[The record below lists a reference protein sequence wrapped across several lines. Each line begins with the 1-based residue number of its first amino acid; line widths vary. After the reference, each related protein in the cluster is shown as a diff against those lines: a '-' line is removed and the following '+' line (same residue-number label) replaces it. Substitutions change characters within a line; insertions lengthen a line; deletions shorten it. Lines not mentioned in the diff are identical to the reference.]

1 MLPPTAFGPP
11 CLMAAAFA
19 AAKISA
25 ALKSPGTK
33 GLLPLTLEAEAS
45 AGEAAGLVEPLDEAA
60 AAAAA
65 PLPSRWSLLGTISNL
80 PSGCREPCLVLL
92 IFILRSVFLSLA
104 EAGEV
109 AEALWRPPLEVKV
122 VVSVSVCV
130 AEPTLLL
137 LQLVVTNVFNLEA
150 EPEAMPPT
158 EDEGPVAEMGVIDE
172 ETTVAVEGLPPPC
185 EATCDVVEEAME
197 AEGET
202 VDMADLLMSSSKS
215 MMRLPTSTSG
225 QLSLSSNSKLSVG
238 AGVLCLAAF
247 LTGLLRLWGV
257 AAAVLLLPLGVTLAG
272 TSSCIWRGM
281 RPQHHGAQGYAL
293 AHMKSLTR
301 FNLRS

>member
-1 MLPPTAFGPP
+1 
-11 CLMAAAFA
+11 MAAAFA

-45 AGEAAGLVEPLDEAA
+45 AGEAAGLVEPLDEA

-137 LQLVVTNVFNLEA
+137 
-150 EPEAMPPT
+150 
-158 EDEGPVAEMGVIDE
+158 
-172 ETTVAVEGLPPPC
+172 
-185 EATCDVVEEAME
+185 
-197 AEGET
+197 
-202 VDMADLLMSSSKS
+202 
-215 MMRLPTSTSG
+215 
-225 QLSLSSNSKLSVG
+225 
-238 AGVLCLAAF
+238 
-247 LTGLLRLWGV
+247 
-257 AAAVLLLPLGVTLAG
+257 
-272 TSSCIWRGM
+272 
-281 RPQHHGAQGYAL
+281 
-293 AHMKSLTR
+293 
-301 FNLRS
+301 

>member
-33 GLLPLTLEAEAS
+33 GLLPLTLEAAAEAS
-45 AGEAAGLVEPLDEAA
+45 AGEAAGLVEPLDEA

-185 EATCDVVEEAME
+185 EATCEVVEEAME

-238 AGVLCLAAF
+238 AGVLCLAF

-272 TSSCIWRGM
+272 TSSCIWRDV

-301 FNLRS
+301 